1 MLTKVLINPTASLI
15 AALTLGLL
23 SQTAAATEEVVVTG
37 VDVSAQATAERL
49 QSEIKD
55 HVLTLNHRLKATLD
69 EDLRRLQAPRP
80 RIALSRIP
88 TRG

>member
-1 MLTKVLINPTASLI
+1 MLTRILNNPKASLI
-15 AALTLGLL
+15 AALTMGLL
-23 SQTAAATEEVVVTG
+23 SQTAAATEEIVVTG

-49 QSEIKD
+49 QSEMKD

-69 EDLRRLQAPRP
+69 EDLRRLQAPKP
-80 RIALSRIP
+80 RIALSKIS